1 MHVAVNTLYTA
12 CILLF
17 VVHTLHPQSLLFE
30 QVSLTKPH
38 PHPHTHTHPPPPP
51 HTHTHTHTHTGA
63 LLGWL
68 VLKDA
73 FGPLVYGIAF
83 GLISGM
89 MVFIS
94 LKELL
99 PTARKFDKTKGP
111 LVNGFLVTG
120 MVVMALS
127 LILFLY

>member
-1 MHVAVNTLYTA
+1 MLIISIN
-12 CILLF
+12 
-17 VVHTLHPQSLLFE
+17 HTFF
-30 QVSLTKPH
+30 
-38 PHPHTHTHPPPPP
+38 
-51 HTHTHTHTHTGA
+51 TGA

-68 VLKDA
+68 VLKDS
-73 FGPLVYGIAF
+73 FGPLLYGISF

-99 PTARKFDKTKGP
+99 PTALRFDKTKGKM
-111 LVNGFLVTG
+111 VSVGIVIG
-120 MVVMALS
+120 MLVMAVS

>member
-1 MHVAVNTLYTA
+1 MHT
-12 CILLF
+12 C
-17 VVHTLHPQSLLFE
+17 
-30 QVSLTKPH
+30 
-38 PHPHTHTHPPPPP
+38 
-51 HTHTHTHTHTGA
+51 TGA

-68 VLKDA
+68 VLKDV

-89 MVFIS
+89 MVFIA

-99 PTARKFDKTKGP
+99 PTARRFDTTGGH
-111 LVNGFLVTG
+111 LVNGFLITG
-120 MVVMALS
+120 MVIMAIS

>member
-1 MHVAVNTLYTA
+1 MLQKV
-12 CILLF
+12 
-17 VVHTLHPQSLLFE
+17 
-30 QVSLTKPH
+30 
-38 PHPHTHTHPPPPP
+38 
-51 HTHTHTHTHTGA
+51 
-63 LLGWL
+63 
-68 VLKDA
+68 

-99 PTARKFDKTKGP
+99 PTAYRFDSTHGKVVSAC
-111 LVNGFLVTG
+111 LVVG
-120 MVVMALS
+120 MLVMALS